1 MWNILRFVV
10 VNVVAKE
17 ADMTSNFYGM
27 SQLMCSFLKIVVV
40 SSRPNPRMRELP
52 KRERC
57 CWELLL
63 VGGPVGGSKL
73 YEGEN
78 VKVSK
83 SIRITEARA
92 IGLGTLCQQQYYI

>member
-10 VNVVAKE
+10 VVVVKE
-17 ADMTSNFYGM
+17 ADTTSNFKGM
-27 SQLMCSFLKIVVV
+27 SQLMWAFLKIVVV

-63 VGGPVGGSKL
+63 
-73 YEGEN
+73 
-78 VKVSK
+78 
-83 SIRITEARA
+83 ARA
-92 IGLGTLCQQQYYI
+92 VIEP